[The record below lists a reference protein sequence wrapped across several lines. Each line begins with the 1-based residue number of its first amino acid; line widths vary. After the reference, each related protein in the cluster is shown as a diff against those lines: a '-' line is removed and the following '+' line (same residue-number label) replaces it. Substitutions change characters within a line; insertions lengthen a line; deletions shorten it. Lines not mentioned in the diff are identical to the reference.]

1 MTDSILKT
9 LLRPIQTLMSLLTL
23 ILNLIHVMDV
33 LYKDKDKYAHVENI
47 TKDPI
52 ASILIDP
59 LPI

>member
-1 MTDSILKT
+1 MTGSILKT

-33 LYKDKDKYAHVENI
+33 LYKDKDKYTHVENI
-47 TKDPI
+47 TKDLI

>member
-1 MTDSILKT
+1 
-9 LLRPIQTLMSLLTL
+9 MSLLTL

-33 LYKDKDKYAHVENI
+33 LYKDKDKYTHVENI
-47 TKDPI
+47 TKDLI